1 MDAEAAALAAVIG
14 RRVRQERRSR
24 DWTLDVLAE
33 RADVSRRMLI
43 NVEQG
48 AVNPSVGM
56 LLRISGAL
64 GVGLP
69 ALVGPPQADPVRLTR
84 RGSGPVLWTGG
95 SGGRAVLVAGTAAR
109 AAGDR
114 ADLVELWDWTLGP
127 GDQYGGEPHARGTTE
142 LLHVLHG
149 AVSVGT
155 GNETTALD
163 AGDAL
168 AFPGDVAH
176 SYANS
181 GPGEARFSLAVF
193 EPGAGLRR
201 FAEAKDA

>member
-1 MDAEAAALAAVIG
+1 MDDKAAALAALIG
-14 RRVRQERRSR
+14 GRVRQERRAR

-48 AVNPSVGM
+48 AVNPSIGT

-69 ALVGPPQADPVRLTR
+69 ALVEPPKGDAVRVTR
-84 RGSGPVLWTGG
+84 RGSGPVLWTGA
-95 SGGRAVLVAGTAAR
+95 SGGRAVLVAGSAPHPGGGR
-109 AAGDR
+109 D
-114 ADLVELWDWTLGP
+114 DLVELWDWTLGP
-127 GDQYGGEPHARGTTE
+127 ADRHESEPHAKGTRE
-142 LLHVLHG
+142 LLHVLDG
-149 AVSVGT
+149 TVLIGVG
-155 GNETTALD
+155 D
-163 AGDAL
+163 ATEELSPGDAL

-176 SYANS
+176 SYANA

-193 EPGAGLRR
+193 EPGAGARR
-201 FAEAKDA
+201 STEATDA

>member
-1 MDAEAAALAAVIG
+1 MDGEAAALAAVIG

-24 DWTLDVLAE
+24 DWTLDLLAE

-48 AVNPSVGM
+48 AVNPSIGT
-56 LLRISGAL
+56 LLRIGGAL

-69 ALVGPPQADPVRLTR
+69 TLVEPPQGDPVRVTR

-95 SGGRAVLVAGTAAR
+95 SGGRAVLVAGTAPLL
-109 AAGDR
+109 AGGR

-127 GDQYGGEPHARGTTE
+127 GDRHGSEPHAKGTTE

-149 AVSVGT
+149 AVSVGV
-155 GNETTALD
+155 GDETAALD
-163 AGDAL
+163 TGDAL
-168 AFPGDVAH
+168 TFPGDVPH
-176 SYANS
+176 SYANA
-181 GPGEARFSLAVF
+181 GPGEARFALAVF
-193 EPGAGLRR
+193 EPGVGLRR
-201 FAEAKDA
+201 SAEATDA